1 MKKII
6 AACIGFLLFIT
17 NVYTQ
22 LPDLKQISDFQ
33 STDDTKWYRYQTVQ
47 KTGLLSYV
55 DDGNFVN
62 VFKLTVNN
70 ASIFYKSQTS
80 VCNDVSGVESYLL
93 MDSLL
98 VFIFDGDIVI
108 ENMYTSEITRH
119 ENVLDLKY
127 RYYFHPQSNNRT
139 IVISSSENG
148 PFRYMLID
156 RYTKQRKEIYEGSI
170 VLLNDKYCY
179 IYKPGRVEKIDLI
192 SFASSLIING
202 INNAQFYLNGLGTVG
217 AFQINKIGSEFS
229 KLIVLNNE
237 DNILEVDSINGYLSN
252 CEKYGDMYLIQYYNF
267 GDGNADCIEKLFFYD
282 GVSKKKVGKEKC
294 VYDTYNFIGRKENTF
309 FIDNGRNLFEY
320 YADIDSLYN
329 TNIALGYIH
338 SPLNGDTAVIVSGID
353 NVSYSAYF
361 NLITKENKPLS
372 KHRYYENYP
381 EVISYADTT
390 MLFFNR
396 GIERKLI
403 TIKNDSIKYL
413 YDFPDTGDIGLASSE
428 VYASNRYIF
437 TINSHR
443 IIIYDSLSSN
453 GVIPVDLPDKIFD
466 GILSTNYFKVIGDVL
481 YYLSPKKSSDGIY
494 RKLTVMQFD
503 FNTKEFKDLL
513 SHLDYEILP
522 DEAYNVFFHDKVISI
537 DSFIYFYGLG
547 NKNDLTNKTSEYV
560 HFEFEKDG
568 KIYIGIYSS
577 YSGNLKCDLY
587 ELDTLSS
594 YQWRLIAKEVV
605 TSNVS
610 TDIEE
615 KRTMIR
621 WNDKVYLIYK
631 GILKEVK
638 GIGIIDDFE
647 IMKFTNRYWFLIESS
662 GVFYVYDIIEF
673 PEHIDVT
680 LKFEGNL
687 FTNIGFGEAYLR
699 GDILFFESN
708 ARRTLGTIN
717 LITQKFTVK
726 QYINQLLLISIHE
739 NEFIAYNHMKNTF
752 DAYDFDFNLIKSRPS
767 GLNLQ
772 KLEGSRLLLSNYND
786 IKLISPY
793 KVLDYDKISS
803 EIPFIFNTDSLS
815 LSLLKNCQNRFSNN
829 YGNYHLYKNNKLYF
843 NFHDGENGSQ
853 LYSLDS
859 PILSNINENLND
871 YKKEE
876 MVLYPNPGNGLFNLK
891 TIQAISEGSQV
902 KIFSADG
909 KMYEAKVYNHGI
921 DASFLHNG
929 CYSFLIVD
937 KNVLR
942 GKFIIMK

>member
-6 AACIGFLLFIT
+6 TASIGFLLFIA
-17 NVYTQ
+17 NVHTQ
-22 LPDLKQISDFQ
+22 HPDLKQISDFQ
-33 STDDTKWYRYQTVQ
+33 STDDAKWYRYQTVP

-55 DDGNFVN
+55 DEGNFVN

-119 ENVLDLKY
+119 DNVLDVQY
-127 RYYFHPQSNNRT
+127 RYYFHPQTNNRT
-139 IVISSSENG
+139 IVISSTETE
-148 PFRYMLID
+148 PFRYLLID
-156 RYTKQRKEIYEGSI
+156 RFTNQRKEIYEGSI

-192 SFASSLIING
+192 SFASTLIING
-202 INNAQFYLNGLGTVG
+202 IKNAQFYLNGLGNVG
-217 AFQINKIGSEFS
+217 AFQINKIGSEFT
-229 KLIVLNNE
+229 KLILLNNE

-267 GDGNADCIEKLFFYD
+267 SDGNADCIEKLFFYN

-309 FIDNGRNLFEY
+309 YIDNSRNLFEY

-329 TNIALGYIH
+329 TNISLGYIY
-338 SPLNGDTAVIVSGID
+338 SPLKGDTSVIVSGID
-353 NVSYSAYF
+353 DVSYSAYF
-361 NLITKENKPLS
+361 NLITKDYKPLS
-372 KHRYYENYP
+372 NHRFYENYP
-381 EVISYADTT
+381 EIISYADTT
-390 MLFFNR
+390 MIFFNR

-403 TIKNDSIKYL
+403 TMESDSIKYL
-413 YDFPDTGDIGLASSE
+413 YGLPDIGNIGLASSE
-428 VYASNRYIF
+428 VYASDQYIF

-443 IIIYDSLSSN
+443 IFIFDSLSSN
-453 GVIPVDLPDKIFD
+453 GVIPIDLPDKIFD

-522 DEAYNVFFHDKVISI
+522 DEAYNVRLHDKVISI
-537 DSFIYFYGLG
+537 DSFIYFYDLG

-560 HFEFEKDG
+560 QFEFEKDG

-594 YQWRLIAKEVV
+594 YQWRLIAKDVV

-621 WNDKVYLIYK
+621 WNDKVYLIYN

-647 IMKFTNRYWFLIESS
+647 IMKFTNRYWFLMESS

-699 GDILFFESN
+699 GDNLFFESN
-708 ARRTLGTIN
+708 ARRTLGSIN
-717 LITQKFTVK
+717 LITQKTIVK
-726 QYINQLLLISIHE
+726 QYTNQLLLISIHE
-739 NEFIAYNHMKNTF
+739 NEFIAYDHVKNTF

-767 GLNLQ
+767 GVDLQ
-772 KLEGSRLLLSNYND
+772 KFEWSRLSLGYYND
-786 IKLISPY
+786 IKLMSPY
-793 KVLDYDKISS
+793 KVLVYDKLSS
-803 EIPFIFNTDSLS
+803 EIPFVFNTDSLS

-829 YGNYHLYKNNKLYF
+829 YGNYYLYKNNKLYF
-843 NFHDGENGSQ
+843 NFHDGEDGSQ
-853 LYSLDS
+853 LYSFDS
-859 PILSNINENLND
+859 PILSEINEFVIDQNI
-871 YKKEE
+871 EE
-876 MVLYPNPGNGLFNLK
+876 IGLYPNPGNGLFNIK
-891 TIQAISEGSQV
+891 TKHVIKEGNRV
-902 KIFSADG
+902 KVFAADG
-909 KMYEAKVYNHGI
+909 KMYETIVHNHGI
-921 DASFLHNG
+921 DVSFLNNG
-929 CYSFLIVD
+929 YYSFLIAD